1 MVAELGRICGG
12 CKPSLSSEWWGV
24 QHGTDGDKPDRTAEG
39 DPNLEG
45 LEEIHQNFDS
55 GVKFRNTRAYANTAL
70 TAWGTDGSNG
80 TGGRKM
86 R

>member
-1 MVAELGRICGG
+1 MVAELGRICGDG
-12 CKPSLSSEWWGV
+12 KPSLSSKWRGV

-55 GVKFRNTRAYANTAL
+55 GVKFRNTRAYDKEMRTCMQEATKRVTAI
-70 TAWGTDGSNG
+70 
-80 TGGRKM
+80 
-86 R
+86 